1 MVVNMTLSFFE
12 FSMVIRQN
20 RIMKNLTQ
28 RQMCEKLLISKTRY
42 SNIENG
48 ILEPKFRE
56 LVLICKILDID
67 FTYEVIKKEAP
78 FRPHYD

>member
-1 MVVNMTLSFFE
+1 MVVIMTLSFFE